1 MVIVHLYGNE
11 IGYVKVVPVN
21 KGVQYCL
28 TKSRNWII
36 PNVLSLYPFYI
47 IADTNVLPQD
57 IQCFFKLLKKI
68 SFSPFII
75 NYGGFCFETSY
86 PDAEISKVFL
96 WILTK
101 KKNGT
106 IS

>member
-1 MVIVHLYGNE
+1 
-11 IGYVKVVPVN
+11 
-21 KGVQYCL
+21 
-28 TKSRNWII
+28 
-36 PNVLSLYPFYI
+36 
-47 IADTNVLPQD
+47 VLPQD